1 VGKQGMAYTL
11 DHVPGRFVY
20 IEGKKHLFFSGTS
33 YLGIG
38 QNEVFQHR
46 LIENMKKYGTIFSA
60 SRNNNIRIDV
70 YEAMESWMALQNKAE
85 RSVTVSSGM
94 MAGQLVT
101 KLLEDLPFIYAPEV
115 HPALWKSSAI
125 PTDFSD
131 FADFT
136 AKIGDLI
143 RKVGKPCVVCCN
155 GIDPLTCM
163 PIRFEWV
170 KDLEANHKVFLV
182 IDDSHA
188 IGLVNPNTLESNFS
202 TIQTLCPPNVNLIVT
217 ASLAK
222 ALGLPAGII
231 MGDTECIQKVTELLQ
246 FVGASPAV
254 PAYLK
259 TFLQLESE
267 YLRLKKILSTTIDAF
282 VTKNSSIL
290 HHFNSL
296 ANYPVFYFP
305 HERLYQELK
314 TKGQIISCFPYP
326 QASDKPISR
335 IVLSALHEVEDLE
348 ELSRSLEEILEME

>member
-1 VGKQGMAYTL
+1 MAYTL
-11 DHVPGRFVY
+11 DHVPGRFVL

-38 QNEVFQHR
+38 HNEVFQHR
-46 LIENMKKYGTIFSA
+46 LIENMKQYGTIFSA

-101 KLLEDLPFIYAPEV
+101 KLLEDLPFIYAPAV
-115 HPALWKSSAI
+115 HPALWKSSTI
-125 PTDFSD
+125 PSDFSD
-131 FADFT
+131 IADFT
-136 AKIGDLI
+136 TKIGDLI
-143 RKVGKPCVVCCN
+143 KKVGQPCVVCCN

-170 KDLEANHKVFLV
+170 KDLEANHKVFLI

-202 TIQTLCPPNVNLIVT
+202 TIQSFCPPNVNLIVT

-231 MGDTECIQKVTELLQ
+231 IGDIECIQKVTELPQ

-254 PAYLK
+254 PAYFK
-259 TFLQLESE
+259 TFLQSESE
-267 YLRLKKILSTTIDAF
+267 YLQLKKKLTNNIDAF

-290 HHFNSL
+290 HHFNYL

-305 HERLYQELK
+305 HECLYHELE
-314 TKGQIISCFPYP
+314 TKGHIISCFPYP
-326 QASDKPISR
+326 NPSDQPISR
-335 IVLSALHEVEDLE
+335 IVLSALHEGEDIE
-348 ELSRSLEEILEME
+348 VLSGAMKEVLGVG